1 MLLFQK
7 TFAEVFDL
15 KQTAYKKVYSTLKQ
29 EIREGKYEAGK
40 LLPPEHFLE
49 SRFEVSRT
57 TVRRALELLARD
69 GFVDSRQGRGTT
81 VLDFTTV
88 QRLNAL
94 TSMTETLKNKG
105 YDIKVKGMHI
115 DLVEVSAKVAKA
127 LMIKEGDVVVRIQR
141 VQCANDQ
148 PIAIMTNYLLE
159 EMVPG
164 IEAHSGGFTSLY
176 DFLETQYNLVL
187 TNAIEY
193 LSASVAD
200 FSESQILGVPVGW
213 ALLIST
219 RVTYSDNR
227 PVEYAHTRI
236 LGDKYR
242 YAVHLEGRP

>member
-1 MLLFQK
+1 M
-7 TFAEVFDL
+7 

-49 SRFEVSRT
+49 SRFDVSRT

-94 TSMTETLKNKG
+94 TSMTETLISKG
-105 YDIKVKGMHI
+105 YDVKTKGMHI
-115 DLVEVSAKVAKA
+115 DHIEASAKVAKA
-127 LMIKEGDVVVRIQR
+127 LMIKEGDVVIRIQR

-159 EMVPG
+159 EIVPG
-164 IEAHSGGFTSLY
+164 LEAHCGGFTSLY
-176 DFLETQYNLVL
+176 GFLESQYHLVL
-187 TNAIEY
+187 TSAVEQ

-219 RVTYSDNR
+219 RITYSDNK

-242 YAVHLEGRP
+242 YAIHLEGRQ